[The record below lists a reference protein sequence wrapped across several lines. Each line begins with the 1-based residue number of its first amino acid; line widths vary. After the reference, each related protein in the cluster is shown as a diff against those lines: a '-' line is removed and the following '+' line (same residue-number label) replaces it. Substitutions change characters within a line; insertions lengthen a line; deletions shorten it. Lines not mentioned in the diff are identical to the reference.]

1 MALRSGRTWTARN
14 FFTCYLVSLG
24 QFAMGYPGAI
34 IGTTL
39 AQPSFLIYMGLLDL
53 EATPPRL
60 TKGNSAKM
68 RKLCAHANQ

>member
-1 MALRSGRTWTARN
+1 
-14 FFTCYLVSLG
+14 
-24 QFAMGYPGAI
+24 MGYPGAI